1 MVAAVPMAGAWG
13 QAQDGFWGGG
23 PGAEQPPPHRGTGP
37 AWSPVPP
44 GAPWCRGRVPP
55 RAAAARVHLHEA
67 FPLQFTLPSDEPNF
81 SFSE

>member
-1 MVAAVPMAGAWG
+1 M
-13 QAQDGFWGGG
+13 GFGEGVLG
-23 PGAEQPPPHRGTGP
+23 PSSPLPTEARDP
-37 AWSPVPP
+37 AWSPVAP
-44 GAPWCRGRVPP
+44 GAPRCRGRVPP